1 MSELTKRR
9 TGGAVCAA
17 LIVCAMAFVVLTG
30 CKAANG
36 HTTAVMS
43 LPDGTIVRGEVES
56 WGYEYRNQIEVKI
69 SGTTY
74 HVYAAN
80 IVIMEED

>member
-9 TGGAVCAA
+9 INGAACVA
-17 LIVCAMAFVVLTG
+17 LIVLAMSLAALTG
-30 CKAANG
+30 CKAESG
-36 HTTAVMS
+36 RTTAVML

>member
-1 MSELTKRR
+1 
-9 TGGAVCAA
+9 
-17 LIVCAMAFVVLTG
+17 
-30 CKAANG
+30 
-36 HTTAVMS
+36 MS